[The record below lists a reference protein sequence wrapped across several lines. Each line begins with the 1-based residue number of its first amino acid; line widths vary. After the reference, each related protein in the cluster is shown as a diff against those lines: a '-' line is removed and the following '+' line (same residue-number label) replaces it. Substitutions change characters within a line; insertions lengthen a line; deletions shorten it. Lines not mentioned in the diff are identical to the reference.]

1 MKYLIVLTSTALIL
15 SVGCSKN
22 QEDKPP
28 ATNVNPPTSTLENP
42 SVDWDKERQL
52 VVQAPTPGISRS
64 KDPQPLNARYT
75 LTAKNAGKLL
85 IRVREPLLVTDPPSW
100 VNATGSLESDG
111 LAQRVLELSSE
122 DLATPLAIE
131 ARVVHPLEPE
141 EMVRVEFTVYR
152 GNKAENWFNFYQ
164 CRPARKT
171 IRSNWTGSFNTDG
184 DPVVIDSGETAP
196 LWSFRF
202 GGEGDPTGVEVPLD
216 KVGMQNIL
224 LELGWRSN
232 REGTP

>member
-1 MKYLIVLTSTALIL
+1 MKYLTVVTWTALVL
-15 SVGCSKN
+15 SVGCSMN
-22 QEDKPP
+22 QEEEPP
-28 ATNVNPPTSTLENP
+28 AITVNPTSTSDNP

-52 VVQAPTPGISRS
+52 VVQAPIPGTSNI
-64 KDPQPLNARYT
+64 KDRQPLNARYT
-75 LTAKNAGKLL
+75 LTADNPGKLL
-85 IRVREPLLVTDPPSW
+85 IRVREPLLVTAPPSW
-100 VNATGSLESDG
+100 VNATGFLKSDG

-131 ARVVHPLEPE
+131 ARVVHLREPE
-141 EMVRVEFTVYR
+141 EMVRVEFTLHR

-171 IRSNWTGSFNTDG
+171 IRSNRKGSFNTDG
-184 DPVVIDSGETAP
+184 NPVAIDSGETAP

-216 KVGMQNIL
+216 KVGMQKVLI
-224 LELGWRSN
+224 ELGWKSN
-232 REGTP
+232 LDEMP